1 MDYHKYVIRYKNGTE
16 SCIVAND
23 IALDMRSFEAKIMLG
38 YSYSVKHYERME
50 YHSYVDVTN
59 IDLFEVDFIAELQDH
74 CGATFGKLDYIYRH
88 GKKGG
93 DQHD

>member
-1 MDYHKYVIRYKNGTE
+1 MDYHKYIIRYKNGTE
-16 SCIVAND
+16 RCIVAND
-23 IALDMRSFEAKIMLG
+23 IALDMRTFEAKIRLG

-59 IDLFEVDFIAELQDH
+59 IPLCEVDFIAELRCHYNGMFDE
-74 CGATFGKLDYIYRH
+74 LDYIYRQ

-93 DQHD
+93 VQHD

>member
-16 SCIVAND
+16 RCIVAND

-50 YHSYVDVTN
+50 YRSYVDVTN
-59 IDLFEVDFIAELQDH
+59 IALSEVEFIAELRYHYNGMFDE
-74 CGATFGKLDYIYRH
+74 LDYIYRH